1 MSDNEGEVKKGP
13 RGKKARKAQAIAR
26 LSKVKPDFSLL

>member
-1 MSDNEGEVKKGP
+1 MEEEPPKKKGP
-13 RGKKARKAQAIAR
+13 RGKKARNMAAIAR